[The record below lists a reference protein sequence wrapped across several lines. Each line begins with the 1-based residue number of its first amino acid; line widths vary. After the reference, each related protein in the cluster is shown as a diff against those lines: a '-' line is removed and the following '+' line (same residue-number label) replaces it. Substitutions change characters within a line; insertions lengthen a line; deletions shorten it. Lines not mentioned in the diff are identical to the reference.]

1 VRKKLIKKCK
11 GKIFVFEVFEEKIGK
26 AKIKRDV
33 VKSPKAVGILPL
45 IDKDKVILI
54 RQFRFAINK
63 EIWEIPA
70 GKLDRGEKPEIG
82 AKRELKEETGY
93 EAREL
98 KKIGEFYLSPGYSTE
113 YMYLFLARRL
123 KKGEQNLDKGEK
135 IKEVKIFS
143 KKEVLKMIKSRKIV
157 DAKTILAL
165 FFFGLDLI
173 FCLVN
178 LKEAG
183 KINHFLKVVNLIYF

>member
-1 VRKKLIKKCK
+1 VKKKLLKKCK
-11 GKIFVFEVFEEKIGK
+11 GNVILFEVFEEELGK

-33 VKSPKAVGILPL
+33 VKFPKTVGILPL
-45 IDKDKVILI
+45 IGKDKIILI
-54 RQFRFAINK
+54 RQFRFPIGK

-93 EAREL
+93 EAKEL

-113 YMYLFLARRL
+113 YMYLFLAKGL
-123 KKGEQNLDKGEK
+123 KKGEQSLDKGEK

-143 KKEVLKMIKSRKIV
+143 RKEVLKMIKSRKIV

-165 FFFGLDLI
+165 FFSGLT
-173 FCLVN
+173 
-178 LKEAG
+178 
-183 KINHFLKVVNLIYF
+183 

>member
-1 VRKKLIKKCK
+1 VKKKLIKKCK
-11 GKIFVFEVFEEKIGK
+11 GNVVLFEVFEEEIGK
-26 AKIKRDV
+26 MKIKRDV
-33 VKSPKAVGILPL
+33 VKFPKTVGILPL
-45 IDKDKVILI
+45 IGKDKIVLI
-54 RQFRFAINK
+54 RQFRFPINK

-143 KKEVLKMIKSRKIV
+143 KKEVLEMIKTRKIV
-157 DAKTILAL
+157 DAKTVLIL
-165 FFFGLDLI
+165 FFSGLT
-173 FCLVN
+173 
-178 LKEAG
+178 
-183 KINHFLKVVNLIYF
+183 

>member
-1 VRKKLIKKCK
+1 VKKKLIKKCK
-11 GKIFVFEVFEEKIGK
+11 GNVVLFEVFEEEIGK
-26 AKIKRDV
+26 MKIKRNV
-33 VKSPKAVGILPL
+33 VKFPKTVGILPL
-45 IDKDKVILI
+45 IGKDKIVLI
-54 RQFRFAINK
+54 RQFRFPINK

-70 GKLDRGEKPEIG
+70 GKLDRGEEPEIG

-143 KKEVLKMIKSRKIV
+143 KKEVLEMIKTRKIV

-165 FFFGLDLI
+165 FFSGLT
-173 FCLVN
+173 
-178 LKEAG
+178 
-183 KINHFLKVVNLIYF
+183 

>member
-1 VRKKLIKKCK
+1 MKKKLLKKCK
-11 GKIFVFEVFEEKIGK
+11 GNVVLFEVFEEEIGK

-33 VKSPKAVGILPL
+33 VKFPKTVGILPL
-45 IDKDKVILI
+45 IGKDKIVLI
-54 RQFRFAINK
+54 RQFRFPINK

-93 EAREL
+93 EAKNL
-98 KKIGEFYLSPGYSTE
+98 KKIGEFYLAPGYSTE
-113 YMYLFLARRL
+113 YMYLFLAQGL
-123 KKGEQNLDKGEK
+123 KRGEQSLDKGEK

-143 KKEVLKMIKSRKIV
+143 RNEVLKMIKLRKIV

-165 FFFGLDLI
+165 FFSGLT
-173 FCLVN
+173 
-178 LKEAG
+178 
-183 KINHFLKVVNLIYF
+183 

>member
-1 VRKKLIKKCK
+1 VKKKLIKKCK
-11 GKIFVFEVFEEKIGK
+11 GNVVLFEVFEEEIGK

-33 VKSPKAVGILPL
+33 VKFPKTVGILPL
-45 IDKDKVILI
+45 IGKNKIVLI
-54 RQFRFAINK
+54 RQFRFPINK

-93 EAREL
+93 EAKEL

-113 YMYLFLARRL
+113 YMYLFLAKGL
-123 KKGEQNLDKGEK
+123 KKGEQSLDKGEK

-143 KKEVLKMIKSRKIV
+143 KKEVLKMIKTRKIV

-165 FFFGLDLI
+165 FFSGLT
-173 FCLVN
+173 
-178 LKEAG
+178 
-183 KINHFLKVVNLIYF
+183 

>member
-1 VRKKLIKKCK
+1 MKKKLLKKCK
-11 GKIFVFEVFEEKIGK
+11 GNVVLFEVFEEEIGK

-33 VKSPKAVGILPL
+33 VKFPKTVGILPL
-45 IDKDKVILI
+45 IGKDKIVLI
-54 RQFRFAINK
+54 REFRFPINK

-93 EAREL
+93 EAKEL

-113 YMYLFLARRL
+113 YMYLFLARGL
-123 KKGEQNLDKGEK
+123 KKGEQSLDKGEK

-143 KKEVLKMIKSRKIV
+143 RKEVLKMIKSRKIV

-165 FFFGLDLI
+165 FFR
-173 FCLVN
+173 
-178 LKEAG
+178 A
-183 KINHFLKVVNLIYF
+183 